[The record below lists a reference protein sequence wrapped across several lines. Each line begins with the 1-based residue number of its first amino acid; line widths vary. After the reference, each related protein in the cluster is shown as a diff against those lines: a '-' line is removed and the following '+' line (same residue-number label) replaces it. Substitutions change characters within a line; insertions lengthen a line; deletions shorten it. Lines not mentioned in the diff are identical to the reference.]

1 MEKNNNYSDDSA
13 DEVEEVITIETV
25 SEPKQQHPEPEIEQK
40 IKPKRSYVRK
50 KPLDQD
56 VLKTKLTKARATKEA
71 KAKAVKEQLT
81 KPTTIIN
88 NYYYNDEK
96 ELKQKIE
103 PKQELKQEPKPQQ
116 PKPQPKQQPQPPRN
130 KIQFI

>member
-1 MEKNNNYSDDSA
+1 MEKNKYSDDSA
-13 DEVEEVITIETV
+13 DEIEDDMTVETIT
-25 SEPKQQHPEPEIEQK
+25 EPQQHPEPEPEQK

-71 KAKAVKEQLT
+71 KAKAINEQLK

-88 NYYYNDEK
+88 NYYYNDEEK
-96 ELKQKIE
+96 PKQKIE
-103 PKQELKQEPKPQQ
+103 PKQEPKQDPKQQQPKQQ
-116 PKPQPKQQPQPPRN
+116 PKPQPQPPRN

>member
-13 DEVEEVITIETV
+13 DEVEDDMTVETV
-25 SEPKQQHPEPEIEQK
+25 SEPQKHPEPETEQK

-56 VLKTKLTKARATKEA
+56 VLKNKLTKARATKEA
-71 KAKAVKEQLT
+71 KAKSIREQLK

-88 NYYYNDEK
+88 NYYYNDDK
-96 ELKQKIE
+96 EQKQKIE
-103 PKQELKQEPKPQQ
+103 PKQELKQETKPQQ
-116 PKPQPKQQPQPPRN
+116 PKTQPKPQPQAPRN

>member
-1 MEKNNNYSDDSA
+1 MEKKNEYSDDSA
-13 DEVEEVITIETV
+13 DEVEDDMTVETV
-25 SEPKQQHPEPEIEQK
+25 SEQQHPEPEPEK

-96 ELKQKIE
+96 ELKQKTE
-103 PKQELKQEPKPQQ
+103 LKQELKQEPKPQQ
-116 PKPQPKQQPQPPRN
+116 PKPQSKQPQPPRN